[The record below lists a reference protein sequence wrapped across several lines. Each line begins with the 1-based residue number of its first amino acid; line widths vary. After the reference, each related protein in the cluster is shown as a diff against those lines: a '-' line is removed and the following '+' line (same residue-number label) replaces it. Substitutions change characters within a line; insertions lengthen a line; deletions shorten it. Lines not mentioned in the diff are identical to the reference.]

1 MLSQVKRKQK
11 LLLALTLMVLFTS
24 SILAFSIQA
33 AYSTEELFG
42 AYNFLLSG
50 SNAQTAIE
58 QVQKELKGIQDDA
71 RIEGDETLAISID
84 NVVIKLDVVK
94 KSLDEMDK
102 FFSVMNDEL
111 QSLKQG
117 LNSDSNEVAVESIRQ
132 TTEPTTDES
141 VSVTIDP
148 EKKDFTEGPV
158 QTDVF
163 GTDFSL
169 VETAGGAETLFYD
182 SWVIVIDEDEL
193 EQTYYGGKPFW
204 KNKVVIV
211 IDEPILGD
219 EMSGKFIEYLKVTLS
234 DARIASIVENERT
247 GISGLGQDDLLT
259 KAAVAPELQPKDI
272 KSIVPPWVRNN
283 AGWYAEGLITE
294 EDFVVGLKWMINN
307 GVIQLAVPV
316 GIGEEGVS

>member
-1 MLSQVKRKQK
+1 MLSQVKRKK
-11 LLLALTLMVLFTS
+11 NLFLALTLTVLITG
-24 SILAFSIQA
+24 SILAFSMQA
-33 AYSTEELFG
+33 AYSGNYNSSLSNKSTSIANLQDELRKLG
-42 AYNFLLSG
+42 LDPIISRDANL
-50 SNAQTAIE
+50 TA
-58 QVQKELKGIQDDA
+58 
-71 RIEGDETLAISID
+71 SID
-84 NVVIKLDVVK
+84 NMLRELDNVIK
-94 KSLDEMDK
+94 SSDEMSE
-102 FFSVMNDEL
+102 FYFALEAEF
-111 QSLKQG
+111 QSLKQT
-117 LNSDSNEVAVESIRQ
+117 AESIRQ

-247 GISGLGQDDLLT
+247 GILGLAKDDFEQT
-259 KAAVAPELQPKDI
+259 KTTVAPELQPKDI
-272 KSIVPPWVRNN
+272 KSKVPPWVRNN

>member
-1 MLSQVKRKQK
+1 MSEFYF
-11 LLLALTLMVLFTS
+11 ALEAEF
-24 SILAFSIQA
+24 
-33 AYSTEELFG
+33 
-42 AYNFLLSG
+42 
-50 SNAQTAIE
+50 
-58 QVQKELKGIQDDA
+58 
-71 RIEGDETLAISID
+71 
-84 NVVIKLDVVK
+84 
-94 KSLDEMDK
+94 
-102 FFSVMNDEL
+102 
-111 QSLKQG
+111 QSLKQT
-117 LNSDSNEVAVESIRQ
+117 AESIRQ

-193 EQTYYGGKPFW
+193 EQTYSGGKPFW

-272 KSIVPPWVRNN
+272 KSKVPPWVRNN

>member
-1 MLSQVKRKQK
+1 MLSQVKRKK
-11 LLLALTLMVLFTS
+11 NLFLALTLTVLITG
-24 SILAFSIQA
+24 SILAFSMQA
-33 AYSTEELFG
+33 AYSGNYNSSLSNKSTSIANLQDELRKLG
-42 AYNFLLSG
+42 LDPIISRDANL
-50 SNAQTAIE
+50 TA
-58 QVQKELKGIQDDA
+58 
-71 RIEGDETLAISID
+71 SID
-84 NVVIKLDVVK
+84 NMLRELDNVIK
-94 KSLDEMDK
+94 SSDEMSE
-102 FFSVMNDEL
+102 FYFALEAEF
-111 QSLKQG
+111 QSLKQT
-117 LNSDSNEVAVESIRQ
+117 AESIRQ

-272 KSIVPPWVRNN
+272 KSKVPPWVRNN

-307 GVIQLAVPV
+307 GVIQIDS
-316 GIGEEGVS
+316 IGDSKMIDGKHRADQY

>member
-1 MLSQVKRKQK
+1 MLSQVKRKK
-11 LLLALTLMVLFTS
+11 NLFLALTLTVLITG
-24 SILAFSIQA
+24 SILAFSMQA
-33 AYSTEELFG
+33 AYSGNYNSSLSNKSTSIANLQDELRKLG
-42 AYNFLLSG
+42 LDPIISRDANL
-50 SNAQTAIE
+50 TA
-58 QVQKELKGIQDDA
+58 
-71 RIEGDETLAISID
+71 SID
-84 NVVIKLDVVK
+84 NMLRELDNVIK
-94 KSLDEMDK
+94 SSDEMSE
-102 FFSVMNDEL
+102 FYFALEAEF
-111 QSLKQG
+111 QSLKQT
-117 LNSDSNEVAVESIRQ
+117 AESIRQ

-193 EQTYYGGKPFW
+193 EQTYSGGKPFW

-247 GISGLGQDDLLT
+247 GILGLAKDDFEQT
-259 KAAVAPELQPKDI
+259 KTTVAPELQPKDI
-272 KSIVPPWVRNN
+272 KSKVPPWVRNN

-307 GVIQLAVPV
+307 GVIQIDS
-316 GIGEEGVS
+316 IGDSKMIDGKHRADQY